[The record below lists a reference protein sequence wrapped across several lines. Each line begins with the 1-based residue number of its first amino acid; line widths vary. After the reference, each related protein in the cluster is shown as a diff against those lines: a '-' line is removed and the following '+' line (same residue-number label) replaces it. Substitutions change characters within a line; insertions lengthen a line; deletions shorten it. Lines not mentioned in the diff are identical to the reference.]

1 MERHPST
8 SSCNCGAKLQMLQF
22 GYVWIRTKYGTFWTQ
37 GACDFSRKFTLALW
51 ACGDCDVLGIN
62 VVKECGENQSARVI
76 LMNFKLRIDLSW
88 QFLRF
93 ANWHLNWKST
103 FFRLEEYRFQAF
115 FQGISR
121 RKMQGTKT
129 EEKTCNETQ
138 HWRSDAG
145 KHNRT
150 SAPHQGSPWRS
161 WPPSAPSSKAAHVW
175 TVHTVF
181 ERWGS
186 LEP

>member
-37 GACDFSRKFTLALW
+37 GACDFSRKFTSALW

-103 FFRLEEYRFQAF
+103 FFRLERVPFSSVFSRNFQKENARH
-115 FQGISR
+115 QNRGKNLQR
-121 RKMQGTKT
+121 DAALMQWCWKT
-129 EEKTCNETQ
+129 Q
-138 HWRSDAG
+138 
-145 KHNRT
+145 
-150 SAPHQGSPWRS
+150 
-161 WPPSAPSSKAAHVW
+161 
-175 TVHTVF
+175 
-181 ERWGS
+181 
-186 LEP
+186 